1 MRIAL
6 AMLLVAGCARFTQQ
20 PPPAVSVAPL
30 PPAPPP
36 GPPAP
41 PPPADPAATPKL
53 TAEQLADLC
62 EVVPV
67 QDEQG
72 KPRPSLA
79 RIDCE
84 PPRGTPG
91 EDSLAGALFAASV
104 AGVARNRIWFVYRIS
119 PAEQVPAGQ
128 FRIAVVYL
136 ENAQAYQQAKAA
148 NGDSAVVYTTAP
160 EVMPA
165 EAFLM
170 QRSTAETAPVVGTAP
185 AHAPSVNHDPFDT
198 AGDDDP

>member
-6 AMLLVAGCARFTQQ
+6 AMMLVAGCAARFTQPVQ
-20 PPPAVSVAPL
+20 TGSVAPL
-30 PPAPPP
+30 APPP
-36 GPPAP
+36 PSEPAPP
-41 PPPADPAATPKL
+41 PPPADPSVPKL

-62 EVVPV
+62 KVVAV
-67 QDEQG
+67 DDEQG

-91 EDSLAGALFAASV
+91 ESSLAGALFAASV

-136 ENAQAYQQAKAA
+136 ENAQAYEQGRAA
-148 NGDSAVVYTTAP
+148 NTDPAVVYTTAP

-185 AHAPSVNHDPFDT
+185 AHPASVDHDPFDT